1 VKRSLGTRLEIDR
14 ALTELGRQLA
24 RLDAGEIRILCGGME
39 NQSGF
44 SPEAGGNPSSHRL
57 SAPIPI
63 RVRLS
68 TTEISTNHSPC
79 KKGQDIRGAMP
90 LQEWKRKRG
99 KREEF
104 VNA

>member
-24 RLDAGEIRILCGGME
+24 RLDAGEIRILCGGLE

-44 SPEAGGNPSSHRL
+44 SPETVGNPSSHRL

-63 RVRLS
+63 RVRLP
-68 TTEISTNHSPC
+68 TTEISAIHSPC
-79 KKGQDIRGAMP
+79 QKG
-90 LQEWKRKRG
+90 
-99 KREEF
+99 
-104 VNA
+104 